1 MHELTAEEKE
11 AILLLQIKQA
21 REILYGAQNL
31 NEDEETINHLQSKVD
46 TLEAKYLEQFG
57 E

>member
-1 MHELTAEEKE
+1 MHELTAEEKK

-31 NEDEETINHLQSKVD
+31 NEDEDTINHLQSKVD
-46 TLEAKYLEQFG
+46 TLEEQYTEQFG
-57 E
+57 Q

>member
-31 NEDEETINHLQSKVD
+31 NEDEDTINHLQSKVD
-46 TLEAKYLEQFG
+46 TLEAEYTEQFG

>member
-1 MHELTAEEKE
+1 MHELTEEEKE

-46 TLEAKYLEQFG
+46 TLEANYLEQFG

>member
-46 TLEAKYLEQFG
+46 TLEANYLEQFG